1 MEIYRG
7 IIPRPF
13 KVDHQE
19 WIKEQQ
25 GTKEEYAT
33 ANLSVTRRE
42 DGILTYCPNLNLQL
56 IIVPPEKR
64 KLLTTYC
71 HEMKCHVQHSKIYS
85 HMAKTYHWPTMKAD
99 VRKWLSTCSLCNM
112 LHARKNLAH
121 GHFRANPHSMPRTT
135 WAADYYGVAQSDDG
149 YNNILGYID
158 LATLYLVLS
167 PQKTRTGGDC
177 TRSLLYD
184 IILPHGVPIKFHTD
198 AAQEFLGRAMGRLCQ
213 MTGIRKTDTLGHSPQ
228 SNGTIENAWKFIDL
242 CLTSMTDEEYR
253 VWPLYLPLIA
263 HLWNNTIRSAT
274 GITPFEAAHGMKA
287 RTITDAFIPTKL
299 KKESRAMTHDEVEIV
314 RKSAKAMSKIAYNM
328 LANQKTEQA
337 IALNKGKKGQN
348 FKVGDL
354 VTFFKPPTQAEAK
367 RRQRKVKHCF
377 YHHGPAKLTLALSN
391 TTFELTYRKRI
402 YQRSIRNLRKYR
414 AGKISSPAPKVYAL
428 PPDQVLS
435 VKVGNLVAVKDSND
449 PKDLLFHIAM
459 VDSISDEHLKVR
471 YFGTT
476 SRNPKQV
483 KFRPIWIDPSDSK
496 LRFTKPKVSNALAN
510 KHRFTGTLE
519 MEDGGIPSL
528 VLLPKVT
535 LYRGTMDQQHW
546 DALAE
551 RGYKHHV
558 TGQTYQ

>member
-1 MEIYRG
+1 
-7 IIPRPF
+7 
-13 KVDHQE
+13 
-19 WIKEQQ
+19 
-25 GTKEEYAT
+25 
-33 ANLSVTRRE
+33 
-42 DGILTYCPNLNLQL
+42 
-56 IIVPPEKR
+56 
-64 KLLTTYC
+64 
-71 HEMKCHVQHSKIYS
+71 
-85 HMAKTYHWPTMKAD
+85 
-99 VRKWLSTCSLCNM
+99 
-112 LHARKNLAH
+112 
-121 GHFRANPHSMPRTT
+121 
-135 WAADYYGVAQSDDG
+135 
-149 YNNILGYID
+149 
-158 LATLYLVLS
+158 
-167 PQKTRTGGDC
+167 
-177 TRSLLYD
+177 
-184 IILPHGVPIKFHTD
+184 
-198 AAQEFLGRAMGRLCQ
+198 
-213 MTGIRKTDTLGHSPQ
+213 
-228 SNGTIENAWKFIDL
+228 
-242 CLTSMTDEEYR
+242 
-253 VWPLYLPLIA
+253 
-263 HLWNNTIRSAT
+263 
-274 GITPFEAAHGMKA
+274 MKA

-391 TTFELTYRKRI
+391 TTFELTYRKRT

-414 AGKISSPAPKVYAL
+414 AGKTNSPEPKVYAL

-535 LYRGTMDQQHW
+535 LYRGTMDQQYW
-546 DALAE
+546 EALAE